1 MSSMA
6 LSENSLTACFENN
19 NKNGMAG
26 KIMENKKMI
35 GINLK
40 FIKFEISIPNKR
52 TWAPEGMPLM
62 VK

>member
-1 MSSMA
+1 MA

-52 TWAPEGMPLM
+52 T
-62 VK
+62 